1 MASIALFLSLAFST
15 WFIVR
20 DIRRR
25 RSVSGAIWIPTIL
38 VLILGSRAVSLWF
51 ESDAQFVGL
60 RNDAQRSML
69 DEAFF
74 LLVLV
79 GSWLIASS
87 RGVKWGRFLVANPAL
102 VLLYLFF
109 AISILWSGDPFG
121 STKRLL
127 KDFGE
132 LFVIAVIL
140 SEKDPLEAMQA
151 AYFRCAS
158 LLFPLSIVFVRYYPR
173 LGRAYSAGGE
183 LMITGVTTQ
192 KNSLG
197 EIVLVFS
204 LFLVW
209 DCLDAH
215 PARMG
220 TSGTKIPWDRL
231 VLLLMGA
238 YLVQLSQS
246 KTALTCLLIGLALIV
261 RSGWLASKPISRMVL
276 AGAMS
281 VPVLLFF
288 TQQFSSVIAPL
299 IEALGRDMTFTGR
312 TDIWAH
318 ITATTVNPLI
328 GAGYWNFWGGKGGHA
343 IELAMRTVVQSAH
356 CGYLDIY
363 LDGGWIAISLLL
375 TLLLTSGRRLI
386 KGLQRNR
393 FQRVRFAI
401 LIVIIIYNISESM
414 FFRITPIWFAT
425 LLAMVEFPSLDGAVG
440 TGEVGGRMAT
450 TQSAIKKQ
458 CTNADYGSGSQRPRQ
473 QPASA
478 SRELCDREEELKWRG
493 K

>member
-25 RSVSGAIWIPTIL
+25 RSVSVAIWIPTIL
-38 VLILGSRAVSLWF
+38 LLILGSRAVSEWLQ
-51 ESDAQFVGL
+51 SDVQFVGL

-87 RGVKWGRFLVANPAL
+87 RRVKWGKLLSANTAIVA
-102 VLLYLFF
+102 LYLFF

-121 STKRLL
+121 STKRLF
-127 KDFGE
+127 KDFG
-132 LFVIAVIL
+132 LAFVISVVL

-151 AYFRCAS
+151 VYFRCAS
-158 LLFPLSIVFVRYYPR
+158 LLFPLSIVFVRYFPR
-173 LGRAYSAGGE
+173 LGRTYSAGGE
-183 LMITGVTTQ
+183 LMVTGVTTQ

-197 EIVLVFS
+197 EIVLVCS

-215 PARMG
+215 PAR
-220 TSGTKIPWDRL
+220 TRNSGAKIPWDRF

-238 YLVQLSQS
+238 YLLQLSQS
-246 KTALTCLLIGLALIV
+246 KTAFLCLLIGLALIV
-261 RSGWLASKPISRMVL
+261 RSGWLSSKPISRMVL

-328 GAGYWNFWGGKGGHA
+328 GAGYWNFWGGKGGQA
-343 IELAMRTVVQSAH
+343 IELAMHTSVPNAH
-356 CGYLDIY
+356 CGYLDLY
-363 LDGGWIAISLLL
+363 LDGGWIGISLLF
-375 TLLLTSGRRLI
+375 TLLLTSGNRLI
-386 KGLQRNR
+386 KSLDGNR

-401 LIVIIIYNISESM
+401 LIVLIIYNISESM
-414 FFRITPIWFAT
+414 FFRITPIWFTT
-425 LLAMVEFPSLDGAVG
+425 LLAIIDFPSRVAPVRTREDVSL
-440 TGEVGGRMAT
+440 AT
-450 TQSAIKKQ
+450 MRHSQA
-458 CTNADYGSGSQRPRQ
+458 ADLAQESGDYQGVHRSK
-473 QPASA
+473 SIHKL
-478 SRELCDREEELKWRG
+478 S
-493 K
+493 